1 MKSIVIALSAGL
13 MIGEAAVAETPK
25 VLTPERV
32 FESPDLSGPVASGVQ
47 LSPDGKLVTF
57 RKAKPSDQTAL
68 DLWAAP
74 TSGDG
79 PARVLVDAAALE
91 AGANALTEAELARR
105 ERRRISEHGVVEYSW
120 DQQGARIL
128 VPVSGELYLADA
140 KSGAVTRRIARGPEG
155 GDAIDARFSPKGGY
169 LSFVRN
175 GVLNIAPVASGE
187 IRAISPAAHDAVSY
201 GVVEF
206 VAQEEMGRDTG
217 YWWSPDDT
225 AIAYTRVDETG
236 VDIVP
241 RVDIGAEGATIVNQ
255 RYPKAGRPNAVVELF
270 VQAVAGGAPVKV
282 DLGPSKDIYLA
293 RVDWSKDGRT
303 LYVQRES
310 RDQQTLEL
318 LAVDPATGKGRVVLA
333 EHQTPWINLNSDF
346 TPLKDGGFLWVSERT
361 GYRHLYLY
369 DRDARLVR
377 AVTSGAFPLAGHE
390 RDGAIAGLDE
400 AHGLAY
406 LVASKDT
413 ALERHLF
420 VIDYRHG
427 GPMKQLT
434 SGQGWWTVSMSKS
447 ANAFVGS
454 YSSYDTP
461 PRTGLYGADG
471 KLRRWIVENP
481 LDATH
486 PYFPYAANLPKPEFG
501 QLTAEDGQKL
511 DYVMLKPIGF
521 DPTRRYP
528 AIVEVYG
535 GPGVQSVTRAWRQP
549 QERLYL
555 EAGYVL
561 FQLDNRGATNRGLKF
576 EGAISRRMGQPEV
589 RDQLVGLAFLK
600 SQPFVDPARVGVM
613 GWSYGGYM
621 TLRLMTEPGAGFAAG
636 ASGAPP
642 SDWRLYD
649 THYTERYMGMPD
661 AEAKAYDASSVLPRL
676 KDLSGRLMLMHGM
689 ADDNVVFEN
698 STRIISGLQEQG
710 KTFDLMLYPGQ
721 RHGLSGQMRKLQRMR
736 EYLEFFHR
744 TLGGK
749 AP

>member
-1 MKSIVIALSAGL
+1 MKSILFALGIGL
-13 MIGEAAVAETPK
+13 ALGGTAMAEPTK

-32 FESPDLSGPVASGVQ
+32 FSSPDLSGPVARGVQ

-57 RKAKPSDQTAL
+57 LKSKPGDQTAL

-79 PARVLVDAAALE
+79 PARVLVDASALE
-91 AGANALTEAELARR
+91 ARAGTLTEAELARR
-105 ERRRISEHGVVEYSW
+105 ERRRIYEHGVVEYSW
-120 DQQGARIL
+120 DQQGTHIL
-128 VPVSGELYLADA
+128 VPVSGELYIADV
-140 KSGAVTRRIARGPEG
+140 KTGSVTRRIARGPEG

-187 IRAISPAAHDAVSY
+187 IRAISPAAHDAISY
-201 GVVEF
+201 GVAEF

-217 YWWSPDDT
+217 YWWSPNDD
-225 AIAYTRVDETG
+225 AVAYTRVDEG
-236 VDIVP
+236 PVDIVP
-241 RVDIGAEGATIVNQ
+241 RVDIGAEGATIVAQ
-255 RYPKAGRPNAVVELF
+255 RYPKAGRPNAIVELF
-270 VQAVAGGAPVKV
+270 VQSLKGGAPVAV

-293 RVDWSKDGRT
+293 RVNWSKDGRT

-310 RDQQTLEL
+310 RDQQTLDL
-318 LAVDPATGKGRVVLA
+318 IAVDPATGKGRVILT

-346 TPLKDGGFLWVSERT
+346 TPLKDGGFLWSSERT

-369 DRDARLVR
+369 DAAGTLVR
-377 AVTSGAFPLAGHE
+377 AVTSGDFPLSGHE

-400 AHGLAY
+400 ARS
-406 LVASKDT
+406 LVYVTASKVT
-413 ALERHLF
+413 ATERQLYVTDF
-420 VIDYRHG
+420 RKG
-427 GPMKQLT
+427 GPLT
-434 SGQGWWTVSMSKS
+434 PVTTGHGWWSISMSRA
-447 ANAFVGS
+447 ANAFVGG

-461 PRTGLYGADG
+461 PRTGLYGTDG

-481 LDATH
+481 LDANH

-511 DYVMLKPIGF
+511 DYVLIKPVGF
-521 DPTRRYP
+521 DPKKHYP

-535 GPGVQSVTRAWRQP
+535 GPGVQSVTKAWRSP

-576 EGAISRRMGQPEV
+576 EAPISRHMGQPEV

-600 SQPFVDPARVGVM
+600 SQPYVDPARVGVT

-649 THYTERYMGMPD
+649 THYTERYMGQPD
-661 AEAKAYDASSVLPRL
+661 TDAKAYDASSVLPRL

-698 STRIISGLQEQG
+698 STRIMAALQEQG
-710 KTFDLMLYPGQ
+710 TTFDLMLYPGQ
-721 RHGLSGQMRKLQRMR
+721 RHGFSGQTRKLQRMR
-736 EYLEFFHR
+736 EYLEFFQR
-744 TLGGK
+744 TLGG
-749 AP
+749 PRP

>member
-1 MKSIVIALSAGL
+1 MKSIMFALGVSLALG
-13 MIGEAAVAETPK
+13 GAAMAEPTQ

-32 FESPDLSGPVASGVQ
+32 FASPDLSGPVARGVQ

-57 RKAKPSDQTAL
+57 LKSKPGDQTAL

-79 PARVLVDAAALE
+79 PARVLVDASALE
-91 AGANALTEAELARR
+91 AKTAALSEAELARR
-105 ERRRISEHGVVEYSW
+105 ERRRIYEHGVVEYSW
-120 DQQGARIL
+120 DQQGARLL
-128 VPVSGELYLADA
+128 VPVSGELYVAEV
-140 KSGAVTRRIARGPEG
+140 KTGAVSRRIPRGPDG

-175 GVLNIAPVASGE
+175 GVLNIAPVASGPV
-187 IRAISPAAHDAVSY
+187 RAISPAAHDAISY
-201 GVVEF
+201 GVAEF

-217 YWWSPDDT
+217 YWWSPKDD
-225 AIAYTRVDETG
+225 AIAYTRVDEG
-236 VDIVP
+236 PVDIVP

-255 RYPKAGRPNAVVELF
+255 RYPKAGRPNAVVDLF
-270 VQAVAGGAPVKV
+270 VQSLAGGAPIQV
-282 DLGPSKDIYLA
+282 DLGPTKDIYLA
-293 RVDWSKDGRT
+293 RVDWSKDGKT

-310 RDQQTLEL
+310 RDQQTLDL
-318 LAVDPATGKGRVVLA
+318 IAVDPATGKGRVILT
-333 EHQTPWINLNSDF
+333 ERQTPWINLNSDF
-346 TPLKDGGFLWVSERT
+346 TPLKDGGFLWSSERT

-369 DRDARLVR
+369 DAAGALVR
-377 AVTSGAFPLAGHE
+377 AVTSGDFPLAGHE
-390 RDGAIAGLDE
+390 RDGGIAGLDE
-400 AHGLAY
+400 DRGLVY
-406 LVASKDT
+406 VTASKDT
-413 ALERHLF
+413 ATERQLYVTDF
-420 VIDYRHG
+420 RKG
-427 GPMKQLT
+427 GALKPVT
-434 SGQGWWTVSMSKS
+434 TGHGWWSVSMSKT
-447 ANAFVGS
+447 ANTFVGG
-454 YSSYDTP
+454 YSSPDTP
-461 PRTGLYGADG
+461 PRTGLYGTDG

-481 LDATH
+481 LDASH
-486 PYFPYAANLPKPEFG
+486 PYFPYAANLPRPEFG
-501 QLTAEDGQKL
+501 QLIAEDGQKL
-511 DYVMLKPIGF
+511 DYVLVKPIGF
-521 DPTRRYP
+521 DPKKSYP

-535 GPGVQSVTRAWRQP
+535 GPGVQSVAKTWRSP

-561 FQLDNRGATNRGLKF
+561 FQLDNRGASNRGLKF

-600 SQPFVDPARVGVM
+600 SQPYVDPARVGVA

-661 AEAKAYDASSVLPRL
+661 TETKAYDASSVLPRL

-698 STRIISGLQEQG
+698 STRIMSALQEQG

-721 RHGLSGQMRKLQRMR
+721 RHGFSGQTRKLQRMR
-736 EYLEFFHR
+736 EYLDFFQR
-744 TLGGK
+744 TLGG
-749 AP
+749 PRP

>member
-1 MKSIVIALSAGL
+1 MKSILFALGVGL
-13 MIGEAAVAETPK
+13 ALGGTAMAEPTK

-32 FESPDLSGPVASGVQ
+32 FSSPDLSGPVARGVQ

-57 RKAKPSDQTAL
+57 LKSKPGDQTAL

-79 PARVLVDAAALE
+79 PAGVLVDASALE
-91 AGANALTEAELARR
+91 ARAGALTEAELARR
-105 ERRRISEHGVVEYSW
+105 ERRRIYEHGVVEYSW
-120 DQQGARIL
+120 DQQGTHIL
-128 VPVSGELYLADA
+128 VPVSGELYIADV
-140 KSGAVTRRIARGPEG
+140 KTGSVTRRIARGPEG

-187 IRAISPAAHDAVSY
+187 IRAVSPAAHDAISY
-201 GVVEF
+201 GVAEF

-217 YWWSPDDT
+217 YWWSPNDD
-225 AIAYTRVDETG
+225 AVAYTRVDEG
-236 VDIVP
+236 PVDIVP
-241 RVDIGAEGATIVNQ
+241 RVDIGAEGATIVAQ
-255 RYPKAGRPNAVVELF
+255 RYPKAGRPNAIVELF
-270 VQAVAGGAPVKV
+270 VQSLNGGAPVAV

-293 RVDWSKDGRT
+293 RVNWSKDGRT

-310 RDQQTLEL
+310 RDQQTLDL
-318 LAVDPATGKGRVVLA
+318 IAVDPATGKGRVILT

-346 TPLKDGGFLWVSERT
+346 TPLKDGGFLWSSERT

-369 DRDARLVR
+369 DAAGTLVR
-377 AVTSGAFPLAGHE
+377 AVTSGDFPLSGHE

-400 AHGLAY
+400 ARGLVY
-406 LVASKDT
+406 VTASKDT
-413 ALERHLF
+413 ATERQLYVTDF
-420 VIDYRHG
+420 RKG
-427 GPMKQLT
+427 GPLTPVT
-434 SGQGWWTVSMSKS
+434 SGHGWWSISMSRA
-447 ANAFVGS
+447 ANAFVGG

-461 PRTGLYGADG
+461 PRTGLYGTDG

-481 LDATH
+481 LDANH

-511 DYVMLKPIGF
+511 DYVLIKPVGF
-521 DPTRRYP
+521 DPKKHYP

-535 GPGVQSVTRAWRQP
+535 GPGVQSVTKAWRSP

-576 EGAISRRMGQPEV
+576 EAPISRHMGQPEV

-600 SQPFVDPARVGVM
+600 SQPYVDAGRVGVT

-649 THYTERYMGMPD
+649 THYTERYMGQPD
-661 AEAKAYDASSVLPRL
+661 TDAKAYDASSVLPRL

-698 STRIISGLQEQG
+698 STRIMAALQEQG
-710 KTFDLMLYPGQ
+710 TTFDLMLYPGQ
-721 RHGLSGQMRKLQRMR
+721 RHGFSGQTRKLQRMR
-736 EYLEFFHR
+736 EYLEFFQR
-744 TLGGK
+744 TLGG
-749 AP
+749 PRP

>member
-1 MKSIVIALSAGL
+1 MKSILFALGIGL
-13 MIGEAAVAETPK
+13 ALGGTAMAEPTK

-32 FESPDLSGPVASGVQ
+32 FSSPDLSGPVARGVQ

-57 RKAKPSDQTAL
+57 LKSKPGDQTAL

-79 PARVLVDAAALE
+79 PARVLVDASALE
-91 AGANALTEAELARR
+91 ARAGTLTEAELARR
-105 ERRRISEHGVVEYSW
+105 ERRRIYEHGVVEYSW
-120 DQQGARIL
+120 DQQGTHIL
-128 VPVSGELYLADA
+128 VPVSGELYIADV
-140 KSGAVTRRIARGPEG
+140 KTGSVTRRIARGPEG

-187 IRAISPAAHDAVSY
+187 IRAISPAAHDAISY
-201 GVVEF
+201 GVAEF

-217 YWWSPDDT
+217 YWWSPNDD
-225 AIAYTRVDETG
+225 AVAYTRVDEG
-236 VDIVP
+236 PVDIVP
-241 RVDIGAEGATIVNQ
+241 RVDIGAEGAAIVAQ
-255 RYPKAGRPNAVVELF
+255 RYPKAGRPNAIVELF
-270 VQAVAGGAPVKV
+270 VQSLKGGAPVAV

-293 RVDWSKDGRT
+293 RVNWSKDGRT

-310 RDQQTLEL
+310 RDQQTLDL
-318 LAVDPATGKGRVVLA
+318 IAVDPATGKGRVILT

-346 TPLKDGGFLWVSERT
+346 TPLKDGGFLWSSERT

-369 DRDARLVR
+369 DAAGTLVR
-377 AVTSGAFPLAGHE
+377 AVTSGDFPLSGHE

-400 AHGLAY
+400 ARS
-406 LVASKDT
+406 LVYVTASKDT
-413 ALERHLF
+413 ATERQLYVTDF
-420 VIDYRHG
+420 RKG
-427 GPMKQLT
+427 GPLT
-434 SGQGWWTVSMSKS
+434 PVTTGHGWWSISMSRA
-447 ANAFVGS
+447 ANAFVGG

-461 PRTGLYGADG
+461 PRTGLYGTDG

-481 LDATH
+481 LDANH
-486 PYFPYAANLPKPEFG
+486 PYVPYAANLPKPEFG

-511 DYVMLKPIGF
+511 DYVLIKPVGF
-521 DPTRRYP
+521 DPKKHYP

-535 GPGVQSVTRAWRQP
+535 GPGVQSVTKAWRSP

-576 EGAISRRMGQPEV
+576 EAPISRHMGQPEV

-600 SQPFVDPARVGVM
+600 SQPYVDPARVGVT

-649 THYTERYMGMPD
+649 THYTERYMGQPD
-661 AEAKAYDASSVLPRL
+661 TDAKAYDASSVLPRL

-698 STRIISGLQEQG
+698 STRIMAALQEQG
-710 KTFDLMLYPGQ
+710 TTFDLMLYPGQ
-721 RHGLSGQMRKLQRMR
+721 RHGFSGQTRKLQRMR
-736 EYLEFFHR
+736 EYLEFFQR
-744 TLGGK
+744 TLGG
-749 AP
+749 PRP

>member
-1 MKSIVIALSAGL
+1 MAEPTPVLSPA
-13 MIGEAAVAETPK
+13 K

-32 FESPDLSGPVASGVQ
+32 FASPDLSGPVARGVQ
-47 LSPDGKLVTF
+47 LSPDGQLVTF
-57 RKAKPSDQTAL
+57 LKAKANDQTAL

-79 PARVLVDAAALE
+79 PAHVLVDASTLE
-91 AGANALTEAELARR
+91 AGTTALSEAELARR
-105 ERRRISEHGVVEYSW
+105 ERRRIYEHGVVEYAW

-128 VPVSGELYLADA
+128 VPVSGELYVADL
-140 KSGAVTRRIARGPEG
+140 KTGAVARRIPRGADG
-155 GDAIDARFSPKGGY
+155 GDAIDARFSPLGGY

-175 GVLNIAPVASGE
+175 GVLNIAPVTSGE
-187 IRAISPAAHDAVSY
+187 IRALSPAAHGAISY
-201 GVVEF
+201 GVAEF

-217 YWWSPDDT
+217 YWWSPKDD
-225 AIAYTRVDETG
+225 AVAYTRVDESG

-255 RYPKAGRPNAVVELF
+255 RYPKAGRPNAVVDLF
-270 VQAVAGGAPVKV
+270 VQPLAGGAPVQV
-282 DLGPSKDIYLA
+282 DLGPSRDIYLA
-293 RVDWSKDGRT
+293 RVNWSKDGKT

-310 RDQQTLEL
+310 RDQQTLDL
-318 LAVDPATGKGRVVLA
+318 IAVDPATGKGKVILT

-346 TPLKDGGFLWVSERT
+346 TPLKDGGFLWTSERT
-361 GYRHLYLY
+361 GYRHLYHY
-369 DRDARLVR
+369 DRDGQLVR
-377 AVTSGAFPLAGHE
+377 AVTSGDFPLAGHE
-390 RDGAIAGLDE
+390 RDGAVAGVDE
-400 AHGLAY
+400 ARGLVY
-406 LVASKDT
+406 VVASKDT
-413 ALERHLF
+413 ATERQLY
-420 VIDYRHG
+420 VTDYRSG
-427 GPMKQLT
+427 GPLKPVT
-434 SGQGWWTVSMSKS
+434 TGHGWWSVSMSKT
-447 ANAFVGS
+447 ANAFVGA

-471 KLRRWIVENP
+471 QLRRWIVENR

-511 DYVMLKPIGF
+511 DYVLLKPIGF
-521 DPTRRYP
+521 DPSKHYP

-535 GPGVQSVTRAWRQP
+535 GPGVQSVTKAWRSP

-576 EGAISRRMGQPEV
+576 EAPISRHMGQPEV
-589 RDQLVGLAFLK
+589 RDQLAGVAFLK
-600 SQPFVDPARVGVM
+600 SQPYVDPARVGVT

-649 THYTERYMGMPD
+649 THYTERYMGQPD

-698 STRIISGLQEQG
+698 STRIMAALQEQG
-710 KTFDLMLYPGQ
+710 TTFDLMLYPGQ
-721 RHGLSGQMRKLQRMR
+721 RHGFSGQTRKLQRMK

-744 TLGGK
+744 TLGG
-749 AP
+749 PRP